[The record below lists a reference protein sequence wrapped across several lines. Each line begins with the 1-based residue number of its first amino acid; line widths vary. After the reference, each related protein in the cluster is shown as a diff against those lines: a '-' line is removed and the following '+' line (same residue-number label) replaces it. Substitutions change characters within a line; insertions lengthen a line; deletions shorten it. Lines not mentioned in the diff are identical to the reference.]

1 MPTRGIARLLAS
13 VPGILAASAIAAEG
27 PEDSLVGELE
37 MLRFSNQLNRV
48 AVDVAPEDHRD
59 FLLWLDTGAMDSVLT
74 PAAARAN
81 GVSVRRTKS
90 SPYIRKTSLGK
101 DLQFWVDTSR
111 SDHSSSAGWDYG
123 LLGGRYLS
131 KFVVELD
138 FDAGVVRFY
147 DAKRFEVP
155 ATVSGEDEVV
165 LPMRVTA
172 NRPFIQVDLGGKKPL
187 QVLLDTGAPMSL
199 LVSDKALKKIGIR
212 YKSLPKGSRLSF
224 TRGDSQMLFKERQ
237 RLRIGPFDLGEV
249 PMEVAPRG
257 SYNLGGNTDSLI
269 GYDLISQFK
278 LRLDYQRGRIWLKRR
293 AGVPVTFFGTDIAI
307 GQQTGAYM
315 GSAPSQVFVQFVR
328 SGSPAWIYGLRAGD
342 YFDQQALFPQLLHAR
357 TVATAIREGRELYG
371 SRRVGRDEII
381 EVAYPG
387 GENAIPAA
395 GAYTDEDD

>member
-1 MPTRGIARLLAS
+1 MPTRVIARLLAAI
-13 VPGILAASAIAAEG
+13 PGILAASAIAAEV

-37 MLRFSNQLNRV
+37 MIRHPSQQFRV
-48 AVDVAPEDHRD
+48 AIDVAPEESRD
-59 FLLWLDTGAMDSVLT
+59 FLLWLDTGASDSVLT
-74 PAAARAN
+74 PGAARAN
-81 GVSVRRTKS
+81 GVNVRRSKS
-90 SPYIRKTSLGK
+90 TPYVRKTSLGK
-101 DLQFWVDTSR
+101 DLHFWVDTSR
-111 SDHSSSAGWDYG
+111 SDQSSAAGWDYG

-155 ATVSGEDEVV
+155 ETASAEDEVV
-165 LPMRVTA
+165 LPMRVSG
-172 NRPFIQVDLGGKKPL
+172 NRPFIQIDLGGKKPL
-187 QVLLDTGAPMSL
+187 QVLLDTGAPTTL
-199 LVSDKALKKIGIR
+199 IVSGKALKKMGIR
-212 YKSLPKGSRLSF
+212 YKGLPKGRTVGTTTGETSL
-224 TRGDSQMLFKERQ
+224 LFKERQ

-257 SYNLGGNTDSLI
+257 TYNLGGSTDSLI
-269 GYDLISQFK
+269 GYDVISQFN
-278 LRLDYQRGRIWLKRR
+278 LRLDYKRGRIWLKRR
-293 AGVPVTFFGTDIAI
+293 AGIPATFFGTDVAI

-315 GSAPSQVFVQFVR
+315 ASAPSAVSVQFVR
-328 SGSPAWIYGLRAGD
+328 SGSPAWTYGLREGD
-342 YFDQQALFPQLLHAR
+342 YFDLQALFPQLPHAR

-387 GENAIPAA
+387 GENPIPAA